1 MSHTGWIP
9 DDEDTS
15 AWKPVTITP
24 DPSASSM
31 SSSATLPPPPPGY
44 AIDQQVATPPP
55 GYSGWVPDP
64 PAKDTPGAVSR
75 YTQATLG
82 TGDAWGQAKSE
93 WNDFVNDPVGS
104 LTRAAK
110 TAAMMPVNLAYQATH
125 HPLDMAESILPVN
138 RTITDV
144 EAKNYSGAAGDI
156 AGGLTNAFLIA
167 RGKAA
172 TEAPEAAAA
181 ALKDPEAAAS
191 AASDFQKAIPPTQ
204 SAPYTPEQY
213 VRARPYLE
221 EAHSSNPISVD
232 TGVSDTVDAANQGIG
247 KIEEKV
253 GEAIRANPQDLIRTN
268 TMADVN
274 AALAKNQRG
283 QQFVAAGQRELAGF
297 GLDQPKT
304 VAQADAIRRQLNLEN
319 QAALSKNSYDLA
331 AARAS
336 DPAFAARE
344 AASQSLRDGIYNQLE
359 QRGVQGVRDLR
370 QDEGALLA
378 IRDAAQNQI
387 YNGEK
392 MVAGSAPG
400 GLGRQVAARAV
411 QGGLTAGG
419 AYVGGSMAGPA
430 GAAGGAAVGAGAG
443 ELATRFFAPG
453 KLSRNELVARSFEK
467 QVAGSPEY
475 LDIPQAPQ
483 IKGLL
488 TTSGS
493 RVTPVAAVP
502 GGTMEGGRVAFDP
515 STRAARLGLLLNA
528 KPGEALIPPEPR
540 GPLQLPAKSGAPLL
554 TPLAGESARDYL
566 KRISR

>member
-1 MSHTGWIP
+1 MAPQQQGQPQPASQADWFAQNAP
-9 DDEDTS
+9 
-15 AWKPVTITP
+15 P
-24 DPSASSM
+24 PSAAPTAASSEDWFA
-31 SSSATLPPPPPGY
+31 SNAPPSQGT
-44 AIDQQVATPPP
+44 TPP
-55 GYSGWVPDP
+55 
-64 PAKDTPGAVSR
+64 APGAVSR
-75 YTQATLG
+75 FTQATLG

-125 HPLDMAESILPVN
+125 HPLDTAESILPVN
-138 RTITDV
+138 RAIGDV
-144 EAKNYSGAAGDI
+144 KAGNYSGALGDV
-156 AGGLTNAFLIA
+156 AGGAANMALIA
-167 RGKAA
+167 KGKSV
-172 TEAPEAAAA
+172 TEGPDAAAA
-181 ALKDPEAAAS
+181 ALKDPEAAVS
-191 AASDFQKAIPPTQ
+191 AANDFQKAIPATK

-232 TGVSDTVDAANQGIG
+232 TGVSDTVDAANQGIS
-247 KIEEKV
+247 KIEDKV

-344 AASQSLRDGIYNQLE
+344 AASQSLRTGIYNQLE
-359 QRGVQGVRDLR
+359 QRGVQGVKDLR

-419 AYVGGSMAGPA
+419 AYVGSSLAGPA

-475 LDIPQAPQ
+475 LDIPQGPQ

-488 TTSGS
+488 GSGT
-493 RVTPVAAVP
+493 RVTPAPPVP
-502 GGTMEGGRVAFDP
+502 GGTMEGGMVAVDP

>member
-1 MSHTGWIP
+1 MAPQQQGQVQP
-9 DDEDTS
+9 
-15 AWKPVTITP
+15 TP
-24 DPSASSM
+24 QTDWFSQNAPPPTAPSALASSGDWFA
-31 SSSATLPPPPPGY
+31 SNA
-44 AIDQQVATPPP
+44 
-55 GYSGWVPDP
+55 P
-64 PAKDTPGAVSR
+64 PAQGSTPAAPGALGR
-75 YTQATLG
+75 FTQTTLG

-93 WNDFVNDPVGS
+93 WNDFVNDPIGS
-104 LTRAAK
+104 LTRASK
-110 TAAMMPVNLAYQATH
+110 VAAMMPVNLAYQATH
-125 HPLDMAESILPVN
+125 HPLDTAESVLPVN
-138 RTITDV
+138 RMIGDV
-144 EAKNYSGAAGDI
+144 KAGNYSGALGDI
-156 AGGLTNAFLIA
+156 AGGATNMALIA

-172 TEAPEAAAA
+172 TEAPEAGAAA
-181 ALKDPEAAAS
+181 ALKDPEASAA
-191 AASDFQKAIPPTQ
+191 AASDFQKAIPATK

-221 EAHSSNPISVD
+221 EAHSNNPISAD
-232 TGVSDTVDAANQGIG
+232 TGVSDTVDAANYGIS
-247 KIEEKV
+247 KIEDKV

-268 TMADVN
+268 PLNDVK
-274 AALAKNQRG
+274 AALSQNQRG
-283 QQFVAAGQRELAGF
+283 GEFVNAGMKEIQGF

-344 AASQSLRDGIYNQLE
+344 AASQSLRNGIYNQLE

-400 GLGRQVAARAV
+400 GLGRQVAARTL

-419 AYVGGSMAGPA
+419 AYVGGSLAGPA
-430 GAAGGAAVGAGAG
+430 GAAGGAALGAGAG
-443 ELATRFFAPG
+443 ELAARFFAPG

-467 QVAGSPEY
+467 QVAGSPDY
-475 LDIPQAPQ
+475 LSVPQGPQ
-483 IKGLL
+483 IRGLL
-488 TTSGS
+488 GSGPVTTPSPADTSGS
-493 RVTPVAAVP
+493 IAS
-502 GGTMEGGRVAFDP
+502 GNVAFDP

-566 KRISR
+566 KRISRE